1 MLTLTDVILK
11 KKLMYDTGLTLS
23 HKDTQLLLVLL
34 RVVRKDLFPYFFLQW
49 MGVKERNESYI
60 QKKNTL
66 SL

>member
-34 RVVRKDLFPYFFLQW
+34 RVVRKDLFPYFFFA
-49 MGVKERNESYI
+49 MDGYERAE
-60 QKKNTL
+60 
-66 SL
+66 

>member
-1 MLTLTDVILK
+1 MR
-11 KKLMYDTGLTLS
+11 YDTGLTLS